1 MMLGKTPREIEA
13 IRPLKDGAIADF
25 KSTEEL
31 LKYFIRS
38 ANTKFTLNKPNIII
52 CVPSGSTLAGRRAIQ
67 DAAESAGANGVFL
80 IEEPMAAAIGAGLPV
95 TEPEGSMIVDIGGG
109 TTEVAITS
117 LGGIVIENYPNHSK
131 SYIFV
136 DDLMEHN
143 DQNMRMYDSIVRLSK
158 KMNTEILPVILRCDL
173 PILQKRIALKRQRK
187 NKKVTNDAITQLF
200 FINKERKKPF
210 GEFLKNKYVQEVF
223 ANLNTIEVINNLKYM
238 EILPEYVCKLYGINC
253 KNVNDAVNAD
263 YDDHLNNVDDG
274 NDDDDDNVSDN
285 DE

>member
-95 TEPEGSMIVDIGGG
+95 TEPEGSMIVDIGGEILLEPVHQIISAIRTALESTPPELSSDIVDRG
-109 TTEVAITS
+109 IILSGGGGLLRNLGKVISETTKLPVGVADDPLCCVA
-117 LGGIVIENYPNHSK
+117 LG
-131 SYIFV
+131 
-136 DDLMEHN
+136 
-143 DQNMRMYDSIVRLSK
+143 SK
-158 KMNTEILPVILRCDL
+158 KVLENMDYFGQV
-173 PILQKRIALKRQRK
+173 
-187 NKKVTNDAITQLF
+187 LF
-200 FINKERKKPF
+200 K
-210 GEFLKNKYVQEVF
+210 Q
-223 ANLNTIEVINNLKYM
+223 
-238 EILPEYVCKLYGINC
+238 
-253 KNVNDAVNAD
+253 D
-263 YDDHLNNVDDG
+263 
-274 NDDDDDNVSDN
+274 
-285 DE
+285 